1 MKNRPAYAIASV
13 DHALQLGTILQVEGP
28 LTVSEA
34 AERLGV
40 ARSTAHRL
48 LSMLCYR
55 DFAVQDGDRR
65 YAAGPVLAL
74 AARTH
79 SRAALLRD
87 VAMPHLT
94 TLTDRVAESTNL
106 MVLSGDHVRFVGSV
120 EGAQVLRVGNR
131 EGMVFP
137 AHLSSGGV
145 LLLADLPDEE
155 FAALYSDERWAD
167 RSGAQPDRGALARRA
182 PGPRARLRINNGR
195 TETGVT
201 AVGRAVRR
209 ADGRAEA
216 AVSIS
221 LPTARYSRTALPQ
234 LVGAL
239 AATTADIERE
249 LAAAVAAQQ
258 RAGDYCPTGAASRTI
273 SSPRPGPDPAARLAP
288 DRDVPPAREG
298 DPCPPSRHSP

>member
-1 MKNRPAYAIASV
+1 MVAPDRTSRTYNSAVKNRPAYAIASV

-34 AERLGV
+34 AGRLDV

-120 EGAQVLRVGNR
+120 EGTQVLRVGNR

-167 RSGAQPDRGALARRA
+167 RSDRQPDRGALRREARLARRRGYA
-182 PGPRARLRINNGR
+182 LNNGR
-195 TETGVT
+195 TERGVT
-201 AVGRAVRR
+201 AVGRVVRR

-221 LPTARYSRTALPQ
+221 LPTARYSRTTLPQ

-239 AATTADIERE
+239 AATTADIERD
-249 LAAAVAAQQ
+249 LAAALTA
-258 RAGDYCPTGAASRTI
+258 T
-273 SSPRPGPDPAARLAP
+273 PAV
-288 DRDVPPAREG
+288 DR
-298 DPCPPSRHSP
+298 